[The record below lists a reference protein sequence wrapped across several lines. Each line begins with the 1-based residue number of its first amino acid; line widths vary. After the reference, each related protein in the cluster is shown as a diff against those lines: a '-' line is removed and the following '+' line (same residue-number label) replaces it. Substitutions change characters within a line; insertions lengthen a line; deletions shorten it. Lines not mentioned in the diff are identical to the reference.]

1 MKSHILLVQ
10 HNLNLVSPNKEKILK
25 NSLNKDCLTVSTV
38 SSVYIIKWTVIII
51 FSNLP
56 FK

>member
-38 SSVYIIKWTVIII
+38 SSVYIIKWTDIII